1 MGLLDSNSPFRPLAK
16 ALVKQGLELYDLAKQ
31 QIATARQ
38 QLNDLVIEARADGDQ
53 ASGTAS
59 ASETKVK
66 GKDQKDTDHTG

>member
-1 MGLLDSNSPFRPLAK
+1 MGLLDSHSPFRPLAK
-16 ALVKQGLELYDLAKQ
+16 ALVKQGLELYNLAKQ

-53 ASGTAS
+53 PSGTAS

-66 GKDQKDTDHTG
+66 GKDEKDSHHTG